1 MGRLED
7 RCEGRVEGDFLM
19 PARPVRVVFP
29 AGRSLFRLSPRVDC
43 PFAIL
48 PSFLALAFLAPTFLV
63 PGLADVGL
71 SVRALV
77 EEVLL
82 PGVPPAFTPWR
93 LLAAPG
99 FAGGCPRR
107 FFGLP

>member
-1 MGRLED
+1 MGLR
-7 RCEGRVEGDFLM
+7 EGRVEGDFLA

-29 AGRSLFRLSPRVDC
+29 AGRSLLRLSPRVDC
-43 PFAIL
+43 PFATL
-48 PSFLALAFLAPTFLV
+48 PGFLALAFLAPAFFAPV
-63 PGLADVGL
+63 LADVGL
-71 SVRALV
+71 SLRALV

-82 PGVPPAFTPWR
+82 PGLPPAFTPWR